1 MKSLN
6 HNLHA
11 RKIVINIDGN
21 CVPQNNKTD
30 LHNNK
35 NRDTVVS
42 NSRRARNKN
51 RSRILAVN
59 AFHRYEPRYDFIGLL
74 NAVTEIEIKTQG
86 WLTRYDLYNTIL
98 LCYWSEFKTT
108 IHGK

>member
-1 MKSLN
+1 MKEKSKHQIIEVTN
-6 HNLHA
+6 NLHK

-42 NSRRARNKN
+42 NSQRA
-51 RSRILAVN
+51 
-59 AFHRYEPRYDFIGLL
+59 
-74 NAVTEIEIKTQG
+74 
-86 WLTRYDLYNTIL
+86 
-98 LCYWSEFKTT
+98 
-108 IHGK
+108 